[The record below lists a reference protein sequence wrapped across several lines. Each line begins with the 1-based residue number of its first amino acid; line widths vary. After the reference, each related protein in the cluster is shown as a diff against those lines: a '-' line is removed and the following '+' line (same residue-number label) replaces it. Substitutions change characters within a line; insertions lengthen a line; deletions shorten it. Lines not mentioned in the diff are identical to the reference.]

1 MGVAL
6 LQEGHQRALSDTA
19 GSGEQREPGRGLGR
33 CHRLSAVRPQGRKAL
48 NAPDQDARMATSTLQ
63 VMDLTALRAVLN
75 DLRERLVPSR
85 FEKAQ
90 QPDAHALQLG
100 FRTLKGMVWLE
111 LSWQAESARLVQI
124 NAPRRHGGGS
134 TLAQQVQ
141 HGLRQLA
148 LVELEQHGFERVVC
162 FHLAPRPGSPPTR
175 TLVLELMGRH
185 SNLLLLDDQKR
196 ITAIGRQVRQHQ
208 SRIRPLS
215 TGDVYTPPPALQ
227 GLPPSLEEP
236 FDQWKRRI
244 TLLPIPL
251 GKALRET
258 YQGISPALVT
268 QLTTFPGSLDSQGTP
283 LKLQQVNKISES
295 QWQRLHERWNGWL
308 RHLDEETFS
317 LQMEGSG
324 FRVWNEPP
332 TEPSREGMLSLRLGC
347 YYQDHVSKRRLSRE
361 ISTLQ
366 QRLQQ
371 CREREQAQ
379 RDEQTQ
385 RLRDTDGAANL
396 QSEADQLLCQQDADR
411 DTITRAQ
418 KLYHQARR
426 LRRAVPLIEERL
438 KHHDQRLMLIEGSE
452 SFLEDLTR
460 ADWDNPDER
469 SLQLRDLQQ
478 ELEELMAPR
487 QRRRRSGAPTGQP
500 QPLEIHTSDGLKI
513 QVGRNHRQN
522 EWISLRQARTGDL
535 WFHAQECPGSHV
547 VLKASVAPASEEAIQ
562 QAADLAAWFSRARGN
577 RTVPV
582 VMAAVDA
589 LQRIPGAMPGTV
601 RHRNG
606 ELLWAEPDRARRQ
619 LEGRELLA

>member
-1 MGVAL
+1 
-6 LQEGHQRALSDTA
+6 
-19 GSGEQREPGRGLGR
+19 
-33 CHRLSAVRPQGRKAL
+33 
-48 NAPDQDARMATSTLQ
+48 MATSTLQ
-63 VMDLTALRAVLN
+63 VMDLTALKAVLK
-75 DLRERLVPSR
+75 DLRDRMLPSR

-100 FRTLKGMVWLE
+100 FRTLQGMVWLE

-124 NAPRRHGGGS
+124 DAPRRHGGGS

-148 LVELEQHGFERVVC
+148 LVELEQHDFERVVF
-162 FHLAPRPGSPPTR
+162 FHLASRPGSPPVR

-185 SNLLLLDDQKR
+185 SNLLLLDEQKR

-215 TGDVYTPPPALQ
+215 TGDFYTPPPPLQ
-227 GLPPSLEEP
+227 GLPPSRDEP
-236 FDQWKRRI
+236 FDQWKRRLS
-244 TLLPIPL
+244 LLPIPL
-251 GKALRET
+251 GRALRET
-258 YQGISPALVT
+258 YQGISPALAT
-268 QLTTFPGSLDSQGTP
+268 QLTSFPGSLDSHGKV
-283 LKLQQVNKISES
+283 LKEQLVSDISES
-295 QWQRLHERWNGWL
+295 QWQRLYERWGCWL
-308 RHLDEETFS
+308 HHLNEERFS
-317 LQMEGSG
+317 LQLEGSG

-332 TEPSREGMLSLRLGC
+332 LADGGQGVLSLRLGC
-347 YYQDHVSKRRLSRE
+347 YYQDHVTKRRLSRE
-361 ISTLQ
+361 IGNLQ

-379 RDEQTQ
+379 RDEQKQ
-385 RLRDTDGAANL
+385 RLQDTAGAATL
-396 QSEADQLLCQQDADR
+396 QSEADQLLCQPDPDR

-418 KLYHQARR
+418 KLYHRARR

-438 KHHDQRLMLIEGSE
+438 QHHDQRLMLIEGSE

-469 SLQLRDLQQ
+469 SLQLKDLHQ
-478 ELEELMAPR
+478 ELEELLAPR
-487 QRRRRSGAPTGQP
+487 QRRRRSSSATGQP
-500 QPLEIHTSDGLKI
+500 QPLVVNTTDGLTI

-522 EWISLRQARTGDL
+522 EWISLRQARAGDL

-547 VLKASVAPASEEAIQ
+547 VLKASMAPASEDAIQ

-589 LQRIPGAMPGTV
+589 LQRIPGALPGTV
-601 RHRNG
+601 RHRNA

>member
-1 MGVAL
+1 
-6 LQEGHQRALSDTA
+6 
-19 GSGEQREPGRGLGR
+19 
-33 CHRLSAVRPQGRKAL
+33 
-48 NAPDQDARMATSTLQ
+48 MATSTLQ
-63 VMDLTALRAVLN
+63 VMDLTALKAVLK
-75 DLRERLVPSR
+75 DLRDRVLPSR

-100 FRTLKGMVWLE
+100 FRTLQGMVWLE
-111 LSWQAESARLVQI
+111 LSWQAEAPRLVQI

-134 TLAQQVQ
+134 TLAQQIQ

-148 LVELEQHGFERVVC
+148 LVELEQHDFERVVF
-162 FHLAPRPGSPPTR
+162 FHLAPRPGSPPVR

-185 SNLLLLDDQKR
+185 SNLLLLDEQKR

-208 SRIRPLS
+208 SRVRPLS
-215 TGDVYTPPPALQ
+215 TGDFYTPPPPLQ
-227 GLPPSLEEP
+227 GLPPSPDEP
-236 FDQWKRRI
+236 FAQWQRRLS
-244 TLLPIPL
+244 LLPIPL

-258 YQGISPALVT
+258 YQGISPALAT
-268 QLTTFPGSLDSQGTP
+268 QLTTFPGSLDSHGQP
-283 LKLQQVNKISES
+283 LKEQLVSDIHES
-295 QWQRLHERWNGWL
+295 QWQRLHERWCCWL
-308 RHLDEETFS
+308 RHLNEETFS
-317 LQMEGSG
+317 LQLVESG

-332 TEPSREGMLSLRLGC
+332 VASGDQGVLSLRLGC
-347 YYQDHVSKRRLSRE
+347 YYQDHVTKRRLSRE
-361 ISTLQ
+361 IGNLQ

-379 RDEQTQ
+379 RDEQKQ
-385 RLRDTDGAANL
+385 RLQDTAGAAAL
-396 QSEADQLLCQQDADR
+396 QSQADQLLCQPAPDR

-438 KHHDQRLMLIEGSE
+438 RHHDQRLMLIEGSE

-469 SLQLRDLQQ
+469 TLQLKDLHQ

-487 QRRRRSGAPTGQP
+487 QRRRRSGSPTGQP
-500 QPLEIHTSDGLKI
+500 QPLEVNTSDGLQI

-522 EWISLRQARTGDL
+522 EWISFRQARAGDL

-547 VLKASVAPASEEAIQ
+547 VLKASMAPASEEAIQ

-589 LQRIPGAMPGTV
+589 LQRIPGALPGTV

>member
-1 MGVAL
+1 
-6 LQEGHQRALSDTA
+6 
-19 GSGEQREPGRGLGR
+19 
-33 CHRLSAVRPQGRKAL
+33 
-48 NAPDQDARMATSTLQ
+48 MATSTLQ
-63 VMDLTALRAVLN
+63 VMDLTALKAVLK
-75 DLRERLVPSR
+75 DLRDRILPSR

-100 FRTLKGMVWLE
+100 FRTLQGMVWLE

-124 NAPRRHGGGS
+124 DAPRRLGGGS

-148 LVELEQHGFERVVC
+148 LVELEQHDFERVVF
-162 FHLAPRPGSPPTR
+162 FHLAPRPGSPPVR

-185 SNLLLLDDQKR
+185 SNLLLLDEQKR

-215 TGDVYTPPPALQ
+215 TGDFYTPPPPLQ
-227 GLPPSLEEP
+227 GLPPSCDEP
-236 FDQWKRRI
+236 FDQWKRRLS
-244 TLLPIPL
+244 LLPIPL

-258 YQGISPALVT
+258 YQGISPALAT
-268 QLTTFPGSLDSQGTP
+268 QLTTFPGSLDSHGKT
-283 LKLQQVNKISES
+283 LKEQLVSDISES
-295 QWQRLHERWNGWL
+295 QWQRLHERWGCWL
-308 RHLDEETFS
+308 HHLNEETFS
-317 LQMEGSG
+317 LQLEGSG

-332 TEPSREGMLSLRLGC
+332 LAGRDQGVLSLRLGC
-347 YYQDHVSKRRLSRE
+347 YYQDHVTKRRLSRE
-361 ISTLQ
+361 IGNLQ

-379 RDEQTQ
+379 RDEQKQ
-385 RLRDTDGAANL
+385 RLQDTSGAATL
-396 QSEADQLLCQQDADR
+396 QSEADQLLCQPDPDR

-418 KLYHQARR
+418 KLYHRARR

-438 KHHDQRLMLIEGSE
+438 QHHDRRLMLIEGSE
-452 SFLEDLTR
+452 SFLEDLTC

-469 SLQLRDLQQ
+469 SLQLKDLHQ
-478 ELEELMAPR
+478 ELEELLAPR
-487 QRRRRSGAPTGQP
+487 QRRRRGSSPTGQP
-500 QPLEIHTSDGLKI
+500 QPLEINTSDGLTI

-522 EWISLRQARTGDL
+522 EWISLRQARDGDL

-547 VLKASVAPASEEAIQ
+547 VLKASIAPASEEAIQ

-589 LQRIPGAMPGTV
+589 LQRIPGALPGTV
-601 RHRNG
+601 RHRNA